1 MNDEFKAGCA
11 AAPRFAAD
19 RMLGRL
25 ARWLR
30 LLGADVLFDPALG
43 GGGLLARA
51 RAEGRIA
58 LTRDKRLRTA
68 SDALYL
74 EGNLLRDQLRE
85 VLARFPFHPHRAAF
99 TRCSCCN
106 EPLCE
111 ASREAMARRVPPFVY
126 ASQERFLRCPRCNRV
141 YWRATHPERIRRELD
156 AIGLAD
162 LPLPD
167 ARR

>member
-1 MNDEFKAGCA
+1 MNDEFKPVCA

-43 GGGLLARA
+43 GGRLLARA
-51 RAEGRIA
+51 RAEGRVA

-74 EGNLLRDQLRE
+74 EGNRFRDQLRD
-85 VLARFPFHPHRAAF
+85 VLARCPFDPRGIAF
-99 TRCSCCN
+99 TRCAHCN

-111 ASREAMARRVPPFVY
+111 APREAIMRRVPPFVY
-126 ASQERFLRCPRCNRV
+126 ASQERFLRCRRCNRV
-141 YWRATHPERIRRELD
+141 FWRATHPQRIRRELD
-156 AIGLAD
+156 AMGLASW
-162 LPLPD
+162 PLTD
-167 ARR
+167 ASR